1 MSRLLRHFQSK
12 KKHKGRA
19 SLGLI
24 SQERW
29 QEYNGIEM
37 DWEDNSLSRISP
49 FESEICMN
57 ALVCAAPALVFE

>member
-1 MSRLLRHFQSK
+1 MARLLPQVQSK
-12 KKHKGRA
+12 NKHRGMA

-29 QEYNGIEM
+29 QEYNGIEI

-49 FESEICMN
+49 FESELCMN
-57 ALVCAAPALVFE
+57 SLVCVATALVFE

>member
-1 MSRLLRHFQSK
+1 MTRLLPQVQSK
-12 KKHKGRA
+12 KKHKWRD

-49 FESEICMN
+49 FESKLCMN